1 MTHRTFVLR
10 SLLASSLVGLG
21 LLSSPAHA
29 LFSDDE
35 ARKAIL
41 ELRKEVR
48 DQSDNHSERL
58 MQSQRVQLQL
68 SQQIDQ
74 LQQEVARL
82 RGQIEVLTKQVAD
95 TKQAQRDI
103 FLDVDARLKRFEPQT
118 TSIDGEEA
126 TVAPDEKRDF
136 DAAIERFRNG
146 SYDQALQA
154 LQTFSKAFPNSP
166 YMPVVLFYQ
175 GSSHYA
181 LKDYRNAIL
190 QQQAMVKAFP
200 QNARAADA
208 LLIVAGSQIE
218 LRNFNGAKA
227 TLERIIR
234 EYPDAPAAATAKER
248 LELMK

>member
-118 TSIDGEEA
+118 TSIDGEEV

-154 LQTFSKAFPNSP
+154 LQTFAKAF
-166 YMPVVLFYQ
+166 
-175 GSSHYA
+175 
-181 LKDYRNAIL
+181 
-190 QQQAMVKAFP
+190 
-200 QNARAADA
+200 
-208 LLIVAGSQIE
+208 
-218 LRNFNGAKA
+218 
-227 TLERIIR
+227 
-234 EYPDAPAAATAKER
+234 
-248 LELMK
+248 